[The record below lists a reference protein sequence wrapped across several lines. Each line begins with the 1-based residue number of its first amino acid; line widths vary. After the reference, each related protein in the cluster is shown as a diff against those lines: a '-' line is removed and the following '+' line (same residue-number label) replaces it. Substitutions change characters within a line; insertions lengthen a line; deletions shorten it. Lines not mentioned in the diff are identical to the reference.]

1 MFVVYNK
8 EKQKVPIKIWLDS
21 INDIEASCLEQ
32 AMMVANHPC
41 IFKHLSLMPDTH
53 TGYSLPIGGVAC
65 LKNAVSPYFVGVD
78 IGCGMCAVRTNIKI
92 ENISI
97 DQITQVLCLL
107 KKMVPVGFNHHNVG
121 SEGYEENK
129 AIVEKMVDSFVDFEK

>member
-21 INDIEASCLEQ
+21 IEDIEPTCLAQ
-32 AMMVANHPC
+32 AETVSNHPA
-41 IFKHLSLMPDTH
+41 IFRHVALMPDTH
-53 TGYSLPIGGVAC
+53 TGYALPIGGVAA
-65 LKNAVSPYFVGVD
+65 LKHCVSPYFVGVD
-78 IGCGMCAVRTNIKI
+78 IGCGMGAVRTNIKI
-92 ENISI
+92 ENISM
-97 DQITQVLCLL
+97 DQIQQVLCLL

-129 AIVEKMVDSFVDFEK
+129 AIVEKMVDNFVDFEK